1 VVFQTFIIG
10 RAVKRYGERGTAL
23 IGMSFGI
30 VSYLVVAFL
39 TNGTVALLLNIING
53 FSGMAM
59 PAVNAMMSM
68 RTPPNQQGE
77 LQGLTGSM
85 SALAFLLAQLGYNN
99 ALAYFT
105 SPVAPAYFP
114 GAPFIMAACFG
125 AMALTTLFLLARRNP
140 ETGTV

>member
-1 VVFQTFIIG
+1 
-10 RAVKRYGERGTAL
+10 
-23 IGMSFGI
+23 
-30 VSYLVVAFL
+30 
-39 TNGTVALLLNIING
+39 LLLNIING

-99 ALAYFT
+99 ALAFFT
-105 SPVAPAYFP
+105 SPVAPIYFP

-125 AMALTTLFLLARRNP
+125 AIALTALLLVARRDAR
-140 ETGTV
+140 TGAA

>member
-1 VVFQTFIIG
+1 
-10 RAVKRYGERGTAL
+10 
-23 IGMSFGI
+23 
-30 VSYLVVAFL
+30 
-39 TNGTVALLLNIING
+39 
-53 FSGMAM
+53 
-59 PAVNAMMSM
+59 MSM

-105 SPVAPAYFP
+105 SPVAPLYFP

-125 AMALTTLFLLARRNP
+125 AIALTVLLLVARRDAR
-140 ETGTV
+140 TGAA